1 MSNEVIIPN
10 VTMPIG
16 TSIIF
21 QGSEIGKVIDTIDDG
36 ITCGIICDITDDV
49 VRSWI
54 DCSKVGFSL
63 EVSKWL
69 NVVIDLMI

>member
-10 VTMPIG
+10 ITMPIG

-21 QGSEIGKVIDTIDDG
+21 QGNEIGKVIDTIDNG
-36 ITCGIICDITDDV
+36 ITCGIICDITDDT

-54 DCSKVGFSL
+54 DCNKVGFSL
-63 EVSKWL
+63 EVFK
-69 NVVIDLMI
+69 